1 MLKIKINPITRNR
14 LKRFRSMKRAY
25 WSVCLLAGLYGL
37 SLVSELLCNSVPLY
51 VRFDGRSYFPVLR
64 FYAEDVFTGSGQ
76 MTRPDYKAI
85 RELPAFA
92 EGTGNWMLFPP
103 IPYGPYEVIT
113 PSQIRACE
121 DVTIV
126 LTPVSNVGAVYVTPE
141 LTVARSTAAEFFTG
155 RPERQL
161 KGVALKD
168 LWALNGPIGTGIG
181 ARFAN
186 RAAPA
191 VADACMGTNGVAV
204 LVSMPAFAPRARAP
218 RTVRLTLREQMD
230 ATSATRTLVFSPHL
244 AVEQDRN
251 GVWAATSDDGKAAL
265 TGLAERR
272 IAAAGDLAEDITLD
286 GTAFRARANREIVH
300 FPFRPVR
307 GHWLGIDNAG
317 RDVLARVV
325 YGLRTSMTFGL
336 LLVTCSLCVG
346 TCVGALQGYFGG
358 KIDITAQRLIEVWS
372 ALPFLYIM
380 ILMGSVYGRS
390 FALLVFCYGL
400 FNWIGMSY
408 YTRAE
413 FLRLRKMPFVE
424 AARCLG
430 LPTRKIVF
438 RHILPN
444 ALVPLITLFPFSL
457 VGAIGS
463 LAALDYLG
471 FGLPPP
477 TASWGEL
484 LQQAQQFRWAWWL
497 IFYPSLALFVVML
510 MGVFIGEGVRNAFD
524 PKRHSRME

>member
-1 MLKIKINPITRNR
+1 MLKLRINPITRKR

-25 WSVCLLAGLYGL
+25 WSLCLLAGLYGL
-37 SLVSELLCNSVPLY
+37 SLMSELLCNSVPLY
-51 VRFDGRSYFPVLR
+51 VRFEGKSYFPVFH
-64 FYAEDVFTGSGQ
+64 FYPEDVFTGNGQ

-92 EGTGNWMLFPP
+92 KGTGNWMLFPP
-103 IPYGPYEVIT
+103 IPYGQYEVIV
-113 PSQIRACE
+113 PSRIQVCE
-121 DVTIV
+121 NVVIV

-155 RPERQL
+155 RPEREL
-161 KGVALKD
+161 KGDAVEE
-168 LWALNGPIGTGIG
+168 LWALSEAIQAGITM
-181 ARFAN
+181 RFAN
-186 RAAPA
+186 RTAPA
-191 VADACMGTNGVAV
+191 VTVACTGTNGVAV
-204 LVSMPAFAPRARAP
+204 LVSMPVFAPRTRAP
-218 RTVRLTLREQMD
+218 RTVRLTLREQVD
-230 ATSATRTLVFSPHL
+230 AESAARTLVFSPHL
-244 AVEQDRN
+244 AVKQDKS
-251 GVWAATSDDGKAAL
+251 GLWGTTSEDGKAAL

-272 IAAAGDLAEDITLD
+272 IAATGDLAEDITVD
-286 GTAFRARANREIVH
+286 GTPFRARANREIVR

-346 TCVGALQGYFGG
+346 TCVGAFQGYFGG

-430 LPTRKIVF
+430 LPSRKIVF

-497 IFYPSLALFVVML
+497 IFYPSLALFMVML

-524 PKRHSRME
+524 PKRYSRME